1 MSINHG
7 ANANSK
13 PAVYNER
20 SLGVLPSDQG
30 QIHDLMVAHESQDS
44 WTQLM
49 TGGQVSDTHLSAAM
63 QQANISEDTP
73 LRVGRVVLAMP
84 YIHCYKI
91 QLTGRQGSCIAT
103 AAARNSH
110 SPLGVKAGDAIPPNS
125 SVLVW
130 KPANAG
136 LAYIIAVL
144 PHPTVTDLFNASDMI
159 QQGGN
164 SGPKKVE
171 AYRNIPKATAAAHG
185 WVSQSCGRPMDG
197 ALGEYVRMS
206 ETGIG
211 LLIDSFQ
218 AYLRAN
224 EACGLWLNYFDSYAK
239 LAGLSL
245 QIQSYCEHVTQQY
258 DEGEL
263 LSFRGYATYPWEAV
277 GMYGFGEKFTKENEA
292 KKVQLDREFPFA
304 KEDLENQDI
313 SPVYRLSDYTGYLGQ
328 GFNRTLVKPAKE
340 DGPRL
345 RTNTDKEKD
354 IGLFNEFLTLD
365 GSYGIRSAKQIL
377 FAKYP
382 VIPSPTRKRLAEDA
396 KGDDLSVQNDYR
408 FSGLYGSGRK
418 HKVLE
423 WNDAAVS
430 LTPNMLRPAGVIDL
444 LTRHFNWKSTHP
456 FYYHTKDYAYPE
468 EGDNDSPLNEVKFYR
483 GNMSQAY
490 VSVTPQKLKIDDRYQ
505 DVNYYN
511 TASFFTLNEDGSITI
526 ADGYGSQITMAGGQ
540 IRLEA
545 GGDVM
550 LMSGSRVV
558 TLAHEAIVRAK
569 GSVDVSSSEADVR
582 IKAERNVQVLGGNS
596 GKGTVLI
603 ESKGKGTKQDYKK
616 KIGEEIQGSGI
627 VLFSRGGSVN
637 LLSKTAYIRTGVES
651 PDPDGPPGP
660 DGSPSPVG
668 SSPQFAEGTGD
679 LVIDCA
685 NGRSRMVSYA
695 LGHTFFNTEGLGL
708 WHSPRG
714 QDEITMTE
722 SNYLGPDFSK
732 IHGPTVMDKDVCIVK
747 GGNLGVDR
755 GVYAKGAIFALS
767 SMACRGGFPTI
778 GDSQT
783 AKIPEGVNAFIS
795 AFASFSDKIT
805 QIGTGLFPSFYPDF
819 YWKDKEPGNTQL
831 LENELGF
838 SYRDESSRGYAYTYG
853 STGFALLESRWQQL
867 ERTGLAEAMPH
878 AWTEKPVQYQGQKLY
893 PWPGKLHWVDNPTML
908 QYDGFLLFGPDRA
921 KSRSGHREEYE
932 EPKFKDWK
940 KRVCDGNYTL

>member
-30 QIHDLMVAHESQDS
+30 QIHDLMVARESQDS

-125 SVLVW
+125 PVLVW

-144 PHPTVTDLFNASDMI
+144 PQPTVTDLFNASDMI

-277 GMYGFGEKFTKENEA
+277 GMYNFGQAFTKENEA

-304 KEDLENQDI
+304 SEDLAKQDI
-313 SPVYRLSDYTGYLGQ
+313 MPVYRLTDYTGYLGQ
-328 GFNRTLVKPAKE
+328 GFNRTLVRPAKE
-340 DGPRL
+340 SGPRL
-345 RTNTDKEKD
+345 RTDAVKDKD
-354 IGLFNEFLTLD
+354 VGLFNEFLTLD
-365 GSYGIRSAKQIL
+365 GSYGVRSAKQIL
-377 FAKYP
+377 FFKYP
-382 VIPSPTRKRLAEDA
+382 LIPNPRRKRLAEDA
-396 KGDDLSVQNDYR
+396 KGDDLTKDNDYK
-408 FSGLYGSGRK
+408 FSGVYGKGDE

-423 WNDAAVS
+423 WDDSTVNDV
-430 LTPNMLRPAGVIDL
+430 PNMLRSAGVLDL

-456 FYYHTKDYAYPE
+456 FQYHSADYSYPE
-468 EGDNDSPLNEVKFYR
+468 EGDNDSPLTNVKFYR
-483 GNMSQAY
+483 GRFDESYIEVEPEQ
-490 VSVTPQKLKIDDRYQ
+490 LRIDERYQ

-511 TASFFTLNEDGSITI
+511 TASFFTLNEDGSVVIG
-526 ADGYGSQITMAGGQ
+526 DGYGSQITMAGGQ

-558 TLAHEAIVRAK
+558 TLARESITRARD
-569 GSVDVSSSEADVR
+569 SVDISASNNDVR
-582 IKAERNVQVLGGNS
+582 IKAERNLQMLGGNA
-596 GKGTVLI
+596 GFGTVLI
-603 ESKGKGTKQDYKK
+603 ESKGKGITQDYDRKV
-616 KIGEEIQGSGI
+616 GDEVNGGGI
-627 VLFSRGGSVN
+627 VLLSRGGSVN
-637 LLSKTAYIRTGVES
+637 MMSKTAYIRTGVDNGDAES
-651 PDPDGPPGP
+651 
-660 DGSPSPVG
+660 
-668 SSPQFAEGTGD
+668 TGD
-679 LVIDCA
+679 FVIDCA
-685 NGRSRMVSYA
+685 NGRSSMVSYA
-695 LGHTFFNTEGLGL
+695 SSHLFFNSQGVGI
-708 WHSPRG
+708 WHAPVG
-714 QDEITMTE
+714 QDSIDLTE
-722 SNYLGPDFSK
+722 SHFLGPSFSK
-732 IHGPTVMDKDVCIVK
+732 INGPTVMNKTVCIVK
-747 GGNLGVDR
+747 KGGLGVD
-755 GVYAKGAIFALS
+755 
-767 SMACRGGFPTI
+767 
-778 GDSQT
+778 GD
-783 AKIPEGVNAFIS
+783 I
-795 AFASFSDKIT
+795 
-805 QIGTGLFPSFYPDF
+805 IGTGGAYVLKTMASFKARVFDSSQQRFRDQTNQFIQSYEGFSDLHVFAGIPHFRFYYPDL
-819 YWKDKEPGNTQL
+819 YWSEKYPGNTKL
-831 LENELGF
+831 LENDIGF
-838 SYRDESSRGYAYTYG
+838 SYRDESTTGKAYDYAEG
-853 STGFALLESRWQQL
+853 KFFLLEPRWQQL
-867 ERTGLAEAMPH
+867 ERLGLVQSSGSATWE
-878 AWTEKPVQYQGQKLY
+878 EKAVNYQGKELY
-893 PWPGKLHWVDNPTML
+893 PWPGRINWVDNNTLL
-908 QYDGFLLFGPDRA
+908 QYDEFVLFKTDKA
-921 KSRSGHREEYE
+921 KSRADNREDYE
-932 EPKFKDWK
+932 EPLFKNWQK
-940 KRVCDGNYTL
+940 QVCDGNYKL